1 MCSCGGTEIRRAAKI
16 VAMMESSHK
25 DKKGAF
31 GLDMGD
37 GKGME
42 MIDAPM
48 LKQVSICIFCL
59 LLNILIDMYSY
70 TGGKRNS
77 HS

>member
-1 MCSCGGTEIRRAAKI
+1 MYAEILRAAKI
-16 VAMMESSHK
+16 VAMMDSSHK

-37 GKGME
+37 GKGAE

-48 LKQVSICIFCL
+48 LKQVRVC
-59 LLNILIDMYSY
+59 
-70 TGGKRNS
+70 
-77 HS
+77 